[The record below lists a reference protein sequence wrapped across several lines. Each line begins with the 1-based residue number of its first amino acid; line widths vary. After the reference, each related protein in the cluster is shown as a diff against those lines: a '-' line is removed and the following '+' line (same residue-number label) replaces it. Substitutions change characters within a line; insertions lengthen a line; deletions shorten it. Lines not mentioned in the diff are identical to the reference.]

1 MYTAGNQSCGE
12 YPNGALRLVGGPTP
26 YEGRVEL
33 CIDGEWGTICDSFWT
48 AIDAVVAC
56 RQLSLGISD
65 ATAVGGAQYGQ
76 GNGTIHLDRFFC
88 FGDENY
94 LTDCIHRR
102 APTECQHSQDAG
114 VVCSGIIA
122 IASTYS
128 MEHV

>member
-65 ATAVGGAQYGQ
+65 ATAVGSAQYGQ

-122 IASTYS
+122 I
-128 MEHV
+128 EHV